1 MWDNMLGGI
10 AIAAA
15 CGVVLVMGAV
25 RSRME
30 WLLNVFMRGILGTVA
45 IYFINQALALS
56 GISLGVGVNPVT
68 VLTSGI
74 LGLPGLAA
82 IYGIGLYKFL

>member
-1 MWDNMLGGI
+1 MWDHMLGGA

-15 CGVVLVMGAV
+15 CAVVLIMGVV

-30 WLLNVFMRGILGTVA
+30 WLLNVLTRGVLGAVA

-56 GISLGVGVNPVT
+56 GISLGVGLNPVT

-82 IYGIGLYKFL
+82 IYAIGFYQFL